1 MEGIKRIIIE
11 AEVKE
16 DGRMYINFNKF
27 ADDVM
32 PNRFETLSIL
42 LSSLVMSTRLACT
55 DLDYETQGKLI
66 KDVFNNLKSDLF
78 SADSFKD
85 MEIKIDEL

>member
-1 MEGIKRIIIE
+1 
-11 AEVKE
+11 
-16 DGRMYINFNKF
+16 
-27 ADDVM
+27 
-32 PNRFETLSIL
+32 
-42 LSSLVMSTRLACT
+42 MSTKLACT

-66 KDVFNNLKSDLF
+66 KDVFDNLKSDLF

>member
-16 DGRMYINFNKF
+16 DDRMYINFSKF
-27 ADDVM
+27 SDDVL
-32 PNRFETLSIL
+32 PNRFEVLSIL
-42 LSSLVMSTRLACT
+42 VSSLVMSTKLACS
-55 DLDYETQGKLI
+55 DLDYESQGKLI
-66 KDVFNNLKSDLF
+66 DDVFTNLKKDLF
-78 SADSFKD
+78 SGDSFKD